1 MRMLI
6 KKGVNI
12 MYAMYLR
19 KSRSDMEAE
28 SLGEMETLS
37 KHKKIL
43 TDLAARNGHRIME
56 IYQEVVSGE
65 TIADR
70 PEAQRLI
77 KDVNK
82 KIWKG
87 IYVMEVER
95 LARGDTKDQGIVSE
109 SFKYSK
115 TLIITPTKTFD
126 PDNAFDEEY
135 FEFGLFMS
143 RREYKTIQR
152 RLHAGMMQS
161 IKDGNYMGS
170 VPPYGYDIDMKRR
183 NDRTLKPNEN
193 AENVRMMFDWFVN
206 EGLTCGEIARRL
218 GKRGVLT
225 KTGRKEWHRSTVQD
239 ILKNVLYTG
248 KMQWYKRRISKEFD
262 GEKLVRTKKR
272 VNREDQMIIDGRHPA
287 IIDQETFDKAQALFT
302 GQVPVQIDKRIVNPL
317 ARLIFCK
324 RCGKAMVMHNK
335 NRGNTAVRY
344 MHQTST
350 ECKMKSTAADAVI
363 DAVISALQNSI
374 ADFEYKLNHDNDKT
388 IRDTKEKVIADLEK
402 ELKTLEDQRAGL
414 FDKLE
419 RGIYTENEFLER
431 KQTLTGRI
439 DALQEEIYLERKSVP
454 DEVDYHEQIYTF
466 RRTIETLRNPNID
479 ARHKNELLKAIIER
493 IDYDIEDLGHR
504 RGGKVKLDVYFL

>member
-1 MRMLI
+1 
-6 KKGVNI
+6 

-19 KSRSDMEAE
+19 KSRSDVEAE

-43 TDLAARNGHRIME
+43 TDLAKRNGHRIME
-56 IYQEVVSGE
+56 IYQELVSGE

-87 IYVMEVER
+87 VYVMEVER
-95 LARGDTKDQGIVSE
+95 LARGDTKDQGVVSD

-170 VPPYGYDIDMKRR
+170 IAPYGYDIDMKRR
-183 NDRTLKPNEN
+183 NDRTLKLNEN
-193 AENVRMMFDWFVN
+193 AQHVKQMFEWFVN
-206 EGLTCGEIARRL
+206 DGLTCGEIARKL
-218 GKRGVLT
+218 TKRGILT
-225 KTGRKEWHRSTVQD
+225 KTGKTEWHRGTVQD

-248 KMQWYKRRISKEFD
+248 KMQWYKRKISKDFD

-272 VNREDQMIIDGRHPA
+272 VDRTDQMIVDGRHPA
-287 IIDQETFDKAQALFT
+287 IIDQEMFDKAQRLFT
-302 GQVPVQIDKRIVNPL
+302 GKVPVQINKKLVNPL
-317 ARLIFCK
+317 ANLIHCK
-324 RCGKAMVMHNK
+324 NCGKAMVMHNK
-335 NRGNTAVRY
+335 NRGNTKVRY
-344 MHQTST
+344 MHQPSV
-350 ECKMKSTAADAVI
+350 ECKMKSTTADDVM
-363 DAVISALQNSI
+363 DALVKTLQESI
-374 ADFEYKLNHDNDKT
+374 VDFEFKLNNDT
-388 IRDTKEKVIADLEK
+388 SDSIRESKEKIIESMER
-402 ELKTLEDQRAGL
+402 ELDTLENQRKGL

-419 RGIYTENEFLER
+419 RGIYTEDEFLER
-431 KQTLTGRI
+431 KQTLTNRI
-439 DALQEEIYLERKSVP
+439 DALQEELYLERKSVP
-454 DEVDYHEQIYTF
+454 DEIDYNEQIYTF
-466 RRTIETLRNPNID
+466 RRIIETLRNPHID
-479 ARHKNELLKAIIER
+479 ARHKNELLKSIIER
-493 IDYDIEDLGHR
+493 IDYDIIDHGHK
-504 RGGKVKLDVYFL
+504 RGGNVILDVYFL

>member
-1 MRMLI
+1 
-6 KKGVNI
+6 

-19 KSRSDMEAE
+19 KSRSDVEME

-43 TDLAARNGHRIME
+43 SDLAKRNGHRIME
-56 IYQEVVSGE
+56 IYQELVSGE

-82 KIWKG
+82 KLWKG
-87 IYVMEVER
+87 VYVMEIER
-95 LARGDTKDQGIVSE
+95 LARGDTKDQGIVSD

-170 VPPYGYDIDMKRR
+170 VAPYGYDIDMKRR

-193 AENVRMMFDWFVN
+193 AQYVQMMFEWFVHDN
-206 EGLTCGEIARRL
+206 LTCGQIAKKL
-218 GKRGVLT
+218 STMNIPT
-225 KTGRKEWHRSTVQD
+225 KTGKPEWHRSTVQD

-248 KMQWYKRRISKEFD
+248 KMQWYKRKISKDFD

-272 VNREDQMIIDGRHPA
+272 VDRSDQMIVDGRHPA
-287 IIDQETFDKAQALFT
+287 IVSEELFYKAQQLFT
-302 GQVPVQIDKRIVNPL
+302 NKVPVQLTKKIVNPL
-317 ARLIFCK
+317 AGLIFCK
-324 RCGKAMVMHNK
+324 KCGRAMVMNNK
-335 NRGNTAVRY
+335 NRGNTRVRY
-344 MHQTST
+344 MHQSSIT
-350 ECKMKSTAADAVI
+350 CKIKSCYADDVI
-363 DAVISALQNSI
+363 DALVVSLQESI
-374 ADFEYKLNHDNDKT
+374 TDFEYRLDNDNNHAIKES
-388 IRDTKEKVIADLEK
+388 KEKIIEEMKK
-402 ELKTLEDQRAGL
+402 ELSTLEHQRKGL

-419 RGIYTENEFLER
+419 RGIYTEDEFLER
-431 KQTLTGRI
+431 KQTLTNRI
-439 DALQEEIYLERKSVP
+439 ESLQEEIYVESKSVP
-454 DEVDYHEQIYTF
+454 EEIDYEERIYTF
-466 RRTIETLRNPNID
+466 RKTIESIRNPHID
-479 ARHKNELLKAIIER
+479 AKYKNELLQAIIKK
-493 IDYDIEDLGHR
+493 IDYDIVDHGHH
-504 RGGKVKLDVYFL
+504 RGGDVLLDVYFL

>member
-1 MRMLI
+1 
-6 KKGVNI
+6 

-28 SLGEMETLS
+28 SIGEMETLS

-43 TDLAARNGHRIME
+43 TDLAKRNGHRIME
-56 IYQEVVSGE
+56 VYQELVSGE

-82 KIWKG
+82 KLWKG
-87 IYVMEVER
+87 VYVMEVER

-170 VPPYGYDIDMKRR
+170 VAPYGYDIDMKRR

-193 AENVRMMFDWFVN
+193 AEHVKQMFEWFVN
-206 EGLTCGEIARRL
+206 DRLTCGQIARKL
-218 GKRGVLT
+218 SKRGIPT
-225 KTGRKEWHRSTVQD
+225 RTGKSEWHRSVVQD

-248 KMQWYKRRISKEFD
+248 KMQWYKRKIAKEFD
-262 GEKLVRTKKR
+262 GEKLVKTKKR
-272 VNREDQMIIDGRHPA
+272 VDRHDQMIVDGRHPA
-287 IIDQETFDKAQALFT
+287 IIDQEMFDKAQTLFT
-302 GQVPVQIDKRIVNPL
+302 GQFPVKSNKVLVNPL
-317 ARLIFCK
+317 ANLIYCK
-324 RCGKAMVMHNK
+324 HCGKAMIMNHK
-335 NRGNTAVRY
+335 KRGNTKPRY

-350 ECKMKSTAADAVI
+350 LCKVKSTTSDEIMDALVI
-363 DAVISALQNSI
+363 ALQNAI
-374 ADFEYKLNHDNDKT
+374 VDFEFKVDNDDNDSL
-388 IRDTKEKVIADLEK
+388 IASKEKIIASMEK
-402 ELKTLEDQRAGL
+402 ELDTLETQRKGL

-419 RGIYTENEFLER
+419 RGIYTEDEFLER
-431 KQTLTGRI
+431 KQTLTNRI
-439 DALQEEIYLERKSVP
+439 DLLQEEIYLEKKSVP
-454 DEVDYHEQIYTF
+454 DVIDYDKQIYTF
-466 RRTIETLRNPNID
+466 KRTIETLRNAQID
-479 ARHKNELLKAIIER
+479 ARYKNELLRSIIKR
-493 IDYDIEDLGHR
+493 IDYDIEDLGHK
-504 RGGKVKLDVYFL
+504 RGGNVALDVYFL

>member
-1 MRMLI
+1 MI
-6 KKGVNI
+6 I

-19 KSRSDMEAE
+19 KSRADAEAE
-28 SLGEMETLS
+28 RIEEMETLS

-43 TDLAARNGHRIME
+43 TDLAARNGHKIME
-56 IYQEVVSGE
+56 VYNEIVSGE

-70 PEAQRLI
+70 PEMQRLI
-77 KDVNK
+77 KDVNRK
-82 KIWKG
+82 LWKG

-183 NDRTLKPNEN
+183 NDRTLKPNAN
-193 AENVRMMFDWFVN
+193 AQHVQSIFHWFVH
-206 EGLTCGEIARRL
+206 ERMTCGQIARRL
-218 GKRGVLT
+218 SAMGIPT
-225 KTGRKEWHRSTVQD
+225 KTGKSEWHRGTVQD

-248 KMQWYKRRISKEFD
+248 KMQWYKRKIAKEYNGD
-262 GEKLVRTKKR
+262 GFNKTKKR
-272 VNREDQMIIDGRHPA
+272 TPQRDQMIVEGRHPA
-287 IIDQETFDKAQALFT
+287 IIDQDTFDSAQKLFT
-302 GQVPVQIDKRIVNPL
+302 GQMPVKAGKTIVNPL
-317 ARLIFCK
+317 AGLI
-324 RCGKAMVMHNK
+324 RCSKCGRAMVMHNK
-335 NRGNTAVRY
+335 ARGNTKIRY
-344 MHQTST
+344 MHQGSNA
-350 ECKMKSTAADAVI
+350 CKMKSSTADDVILAVI
-363 DAVISALQNSI
+363 QTLEQSI
-374 ADFEYKLNHDNDKT
+374 EEFELMVNQDNNKL
-388 IRDTKEKVIADLEK
+388 IRDQKQLIIDTMEK
-402 ELKTLEDQRAGL
+402 ELETLEAQRAGL

-419 RGIYTENEFLER
+419 RGIYTEDEFLQR
-431 KQTLTGRI
+431 KQTLTQRI

-454 DEVDYHEQIYTF
+454 EEVNHQEQIYKF
-466 RRTIETLRNPNID
+466 SRVIECLRSPNVN
-479 ARHKNELLKAIIER
+479 ARHKNDLLKGIIKD
-493 IDYDIEDLGHR
+493 IDYDCIDLGHR
-504 RGGKVKLDVYFL
+504 QGGQVTLTITFK